1 MWAKRIVT
9 VVIGVAAAGGL
20 AALLRESQPSRDAG
34 TGLEPAAIAREAA
47 AQASEAAGASTAE
60 PARAADAAGAGAA
73 ASAQPDTGSWA
84 ADAEQRI
91 GDILSDVG
99 LLRPSTNLAPP
110 SRAVECRTT
119 FCRVVLDVDRAGLI
133 DHLRATGRYDEAWP
147 RDSQFTNL
155 TLTSG
160 WARDR
165 AEELR
170 LALVLSGLF
179 EEDSEVVAFAEIPV
193 YREQDSH
200 LSFDLY
206 RCPRDNELCGP
217 P

>member
-60 PARAADAAGAGAA
+60 PARAADA
-73 ASAQPDTGSWA
+73 D
-84 ADAEQRI
+84 QRI

-206 RCPRDNELCGP
+206 RCPRDKDRRANV
-217 P
+217 